1 MSNLKE
7 ISEKIKK
14 KDLKKALELCEEY
27 INKSNEHIIQNFK
40 GVIYLIQGN
49 LDLSEKSLLQSLK
62 IKPNFEDP
70 IKNLYIIYLKK
81 KLFKKLLIYAKQLV
95 QIDKLNNEYNYQ
107 LAYAYELNH
116 NFNDA
121 LNL

>member
-81 KLFKKLLIYAKQLV
+81 KLFK
-95 QIDKLNNEYNYQ
+95 NY
-107 LAYAYELNH
+107 
-116 NFNDA
+116 
-121 LNL
+121 